1 MLKNNHI
8 DFSAIISVIPES
20 PGVYMYLDEKEII
33 IYVGKAKNLKRRVY
47 SYFTKTLDN
56 PKTRIMVRKIRDIR
70 YLVVDSEED
79 AFLLENNLIKQHQ
92 PRYNILLK
100 DDKTYPWIVI
110 TDEPFPR
117 IFLTRKKLSDQSRY
131 YGPYA
136 AVMNVK
142 YLLHMITSMYP
153 IRICKHHLSPEKIK
167 EGKFKLCL
175 QYHIHKCAGPCV
187 GYQSE
192 DAYNKNVYAVEEIL
206 QGKFKELSHSL
217 QQEMMALAAEMKFE
231 EAEVV
236 KQQYNLLENY
246 SASSIVVSP
255 ALNNIDVFSYD
266 EDEHSAY
273 INYLHIAE
281 GAIIQGYTIE
291 YKKRLD
297 ESKESI
303 LAMGIVEMRSRFQS
317 QANEIIVPFLPD
329 IQLNKIEFVIPYTG
343 DKKKILGLSARNVKQ
358 YKVDQLKQAD
368 KLNPSQRTVRIL
380 TTLQKD
386 LHLTDLP
393 MHIECFDN
401 SNTQGTNPVSS
412 CVVFKQAK
420 PSKSDYRHFN
430 INTVVGPD
438 DFASMY
444 ETISRRYK
452 RLSNESEKFPQ
463 LIIVDGGK
471 GQLSAA
477 VVALKDLDLYGK
489 MAIIGI
495 AKRLEEIYFP
505 NDPIPLYLDK
515 NSESLKLIQQ
525 MRDEAHRFGI
535 TFHRNKRSKQQVTSE
550 LDSIKGI
557 GPSAKEILLKKYKSL
572 KRIKDAHANELIEL
586 IGPHKAKILLN
597 GLKRKEELVIKKG

>member
-47 SYFTKTLDN
+47 SYFTKTIDH

-117 IFLTRKKLSDQSRY
+117 IFLTRKKLADPSRY

-192 DAYNKNVYAVEEIL
+192 DAYNKNVSAVEEIL

-246 SASSIVVSP
+246 SASSIVASP
-255 ALNNIDVFSYD
+255 ALNNVDVFSYD

-303 LAMGIVEMRSRFQS
+303 LAMGIVELRSRFQS

-329 IQLNKIEFVIPYTG
+329 IQLNQIEFVIPYTG

-430 INTVVGPD
+430 INTVTGPD

-550 LDSIKGI
+550 LDNIKGI

-597 GLKRKEELVIKKG
+597 GLKRKEELVIKKE